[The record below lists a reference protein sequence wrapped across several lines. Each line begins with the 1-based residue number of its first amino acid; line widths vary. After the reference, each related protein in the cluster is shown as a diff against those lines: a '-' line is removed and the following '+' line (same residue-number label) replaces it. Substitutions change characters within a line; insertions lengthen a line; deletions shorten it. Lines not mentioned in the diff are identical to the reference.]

1 MSTTAIPIKK
11 VASNGS
17 AIEMSDQL
25 AFPLI
30 FKNKLNARNSHT
42 MKNLMKTI
50 LFIAFC
56 MIAMAGYAQ
65 KGVGEAKG
73 VSQQQINPELLKME
87 GVIQQIKSGPCEHT
101 TGRAVLGTHLMV
113 KSQGKMVN
121 IHLGPTSEIA
131 KLFSPSEG
139 DQITMT
145 VFQTDKLPK
154 DQFIAKEVAING
166 KSTVL
171 RDDKLKPVW
180 AGKNPKGK
188 MRKRN

>member
-11 VASNGS
+11 VASYGS

-30 FKNKLNARNSHT
+30 FKNKLNAKNSHT
-42 MKNLMKTI
+42 MKNLMKLI
-50 LFIAFC
+50 LFITFC

-113 KSQGKMVN
+113 KSQGKAVN